1 MSTPE
6 RAALAELLRG
16 VDEVECVTP
25 DLNGVPRGKVMT
37 VEGFLQ
43 GRRLQLARGVCCSAS
58 WAGIRLRI
66 STAVMMAIWP

>member
-6 RAALAELLRG
+6 RAALPELLRG

-37 VEGFLQ
+37 VEGFYR
-43 GRRLQLARGVCCSAS
+43 GGACSWLAGCCCSAS
-58 WAGIRLRI
+58 WAGIRLRV